1 MVIDF
6 FLNSNYPSL
15 ATNPSNEADL
25 EASDIQNESSRRNAG
40 ASESESQ
47 LLANM
52 NFENLGGNHISDET
66 CLSEDQALRELNNSR
81 SRWGPSS
88 GSGNN
93 NNLNKKKS
101 RSIEKVIDCDLRR
114 RCVICLNSIINW
126 HFFGKTIVIVADCG
140 KWFEKNDC
148 KTKKLLWKWLIRI
161 KNKS

>member
-1 MVIDF
+1 MTPI
-6 FLNSNYPSL
+6 
-15 ATNPSNEADL
+15 ATNPCNEADL
-25 EASDIQNESSRRNAG
+25 EASDIQNESSRRNVG

-101 RSIEKVIDCDLRR
+101 RSIEKVIDLWFASEMCYLF
-114 RCVICLNSIINW
+114 NSIIDW
-126 HFFGKTIVIVADCG
+126 HFFGKTILIVTDCG

-148 KTKKLLWKWLIRI
+148 KTKQLLWRIFIRI